1 MTPTLTLSA
10 AWLLQQQRRDSRVE
24 YHGPAV
30 RWPID
35 KAANETP
42 TPARQP

>member
-1 MTPTLTLSA
+1 MTLVMSP
-10 AWLLQQQRRDSRVE
+10 AWLKAQAQRDSRVE

-42 TPARQP
+42 QERAQ